1 MADMEATSR
10 GFTKKDSPIMNAQVT
25 TFQLDTAELT
35 TMLRVLQ
42 DADGELWF
50 IAKEVCDALG
60 LDVSNAARGLDDDE
74 IKSVKLTG
82 FRGTGTRIISEA
94 GFHTLAMRSNKPEA
108 KLYRKWVTGK
118 VLPSIRKHGAYVAGA
133 EKLSPAAQAEFYQIV
148 QSQLNQAIRRH
159 DKLTE
164 HDHWRN
170 PAQQQARS
178 KQASEKIAAEMGLPL
193 HLVESCASAGV
204 ADTLASL
211 THQQP

>member
-1 MADMEATSR
+1 
-10 GFTKKDSPIMNAQVT
+10 MNTQVT
-25 TFQLDTAELT
+25 TFQLNTLELT
-35 TMLRVLQ
+35 AKLRVLQ
-42 DADGELWF
+42 DAEGELWF
-50 IAKEVCDALG
+50 IAKEVCDTLG
-60 LDVSNAARGLDDDE
+60 LDVSNAARALDDDE

-82 FRGTGTRIISEA
+82 FRGTSTRIISES
-94 GFHTLAMRSNKPEA
+94 GFHTLAMRSNRPAA

-118 VLPSIRKHGAYVAGA
+118 VLPSIRKCGAYVAGA
-133 EKLSPAAQAEFYQIV
+133 EQLSPAAQAEFFQIV
-148 QSQLNQAIRRH
+148 RDQLNQATRRH

-204 ADTLASL
+204 AVTLASRG
-211 THQQP
+211 QQKP